1 MFLGCSLLVPGIC
14 LLSFPPP
21 TPNTPAPTVALYTID
36 AGRIVK
42 VTTAL
47 RTWLNAPSRVG
58 MIPLSQ
64 EPGQD
69 AREVDDQDGR
79 GEKENLS
86 QQRPDET
93 PGDLPDDNVADF

>member
-1 MFLGCSLLVPGIC
+1 MLVPGIC

-36 AGRIVK
+36 AKRIVK
-42 VTTAL
+42 VTTTL
-47 RTWLNAPSRVG
+47 RTSLKAPSGVG

-69 AREVDDQDGR
+69 AREVDDQDGC

-86 QQRPDET
+86 QQRADET
-93 PGDLPDDNVADF
+93 PGDLPDDNVADL